1 MNRLP
6 SRAFFARLL
15 FLVCCC
21 GVLFTPL
28 ALRAHDH
35 IEVGEDPSDATRL
48 GLGGPAFQLLF
59 HVPKG
64 EPFSGFLPQ
73 FPGGY
78 YATELTFST
87 AENELDFAAGALP
100 RIELVSVSGPAG
112 ASLGFWEVG
121 SATPTFSRPTT
132 WASAEGDRPSFAVYE
147 DASGYGHIH
156 GRAFTVD
163 QPGDYQIV
171 FRAIDAAS
179 AFAPSLPKTVTFRAQ
194 PAPQLAI
201 RIEAGAAKLTFTS
214 RLNLS
219 YDLQVST
226 TLADTDWTTIDFA
239 NGTGATLQFTDPLAG
254 RPRVFYRLVEY
265 R

>member
-1 MNRLP
+1 MNFLSLRTL
-6 SRAFFARLL
+6 FIFAT
-15 FLVCCC
+15 FLA
-21 GVLFTPL
+21 
-28 ALRAHDH
+28 ALCVRAHDH
-35 IEVGEDPSDATRL
+35 IEVGEDPQDASRL
-48 GLGGPAFQLLF
+48 GLAGPAFQLLL

-64 EPFSGFLPQ
+64 EPFSGFLPL
-73 FPGGY
+73 FPGGF
-78 YATELTFST
+78 YATELTFSS

-100 RIELVSVSGPAG
+100 RVELVSVAGPVG

-121 SATPTFSRPTT
+121 ATAPTFSRPTG
-132 WASAEGDRPSFAVYE
+132 WAAPEGDRPSFAVYE
-147 DASGYGHIH
+147 DASGYGHLH

-171 FRAIDAAS
+171 FRAIDDNS
-179 AFAPSLPKTVTFRAQ
+179 AFAPSLPETVTFRAQ

-201 RIEAGAAKLTFTS
+201 RIEAGAAKLSFTS
-214 RLNLS
+214 RVNLS

-239 NGTGATLQFTDPLAG
+239 NGNGADLEFSDPLAD